1 MTVLVDAAVWEWRGA
16 KWAHLVSDESY
27 DELHEFARRVGKRR
41 LGFQGDHYDI
51 EAADLRRAID
61 LGAELLDSRVLVRRL
76 RNAGLR
82 RRNHKPTWQRIGLAK
97 RGSVLDPSPLRDL
110 VPRSSDVL
118 TDLGYI
124 DQVAHTS
131 AYVDERQLVILFDLQ
146 DELVSGIEGAD
157 LVWRGEP
164 RVDGER
170 SIELFFSR

>member
-27 DELHEFARRVGKRR
+27 DELHEFARRIGKRR

-51 EAADLRRAID
+51 EAVDRRRAID
-61 LGAELLDSRVLVRRL
+61 LGAEVLDSRVLVRRL
-76 RNAGLR
+76 RGAGLR
-82 RRNHKPTWQRIGLAK
+82 RRNHKPTWQRIGLAE
-97 RGSVLDPSPLRDL
+97 RGLVLDPSPLRDL

-118 TDLGYI
+118 TALGYI

-131 AYVDERQLVILFDLQ
+131 AYVDECQLVILFDLQ
-146 DELVSGIEGAD
+146 DELVGGIEGAD

-164 RVDGER
+164 RADGER